1 MDHVTLLQMAEA
13 AREKAYAPYS
23 HFQVGAALL
32 CASGKVYTGCNIE
45 NMSYSATVCAERTAL
60 YKAVS
65 EGERAFVAI
74 AISGGPEG
82 EQGGFCAPCGICRQV
97 MAEHCTPGFEVVF
110 QQNKQVRICRL
121 DELLAHA
128 FTDLHQKGE

>member
-1 MDHVTLLQMAEA
+1 MEHTALLALAEQ

-23 HFQVGAALL
+23 HFKVGAALL
-32 CASGKVYTGCNIE
+32 SASGKVYTGCNIE

-65 EGERAFVAI
+65 EGERVFVAI

-82 EQGGFCAPCGICRQV
+82 KKGGFCAPCGICRQV
-97 MAEHCTPGFEVVF
+97 MGEFGKPDFLVILGSSNNCKVYT
-110 QQNKQVRICRL
+110 L
-121 DELLAHA
+121 DELLPHS
-128 FTDLHQKGE
+128 FSLSD